1 MAHNPVTIEVIRTL
15 DAIDRQGSFAAAAE
29 VLHKVPSAL
38 TYTIQKCERDLNLVL
53 FDRSGHRAQWT
64 PAARHILQEGRRLL
78 VSLENLG
85 HSAQRLAQGWALE
98 YVIAIDH
105 LLSFQQILPLLQ
117 QARGEIP
124 WVSMHVERGTLSGT
138 WELLLERQAD
148 LVVAPLSALPS
159 SAEDVE
165 TEVLGSIEMV
175 LAVAP
180 THPLAGVVEALT
192 EADLATY
199 PVVVNPDTARLHAPL
214 NAGLRQ
220 RRQELRVPDMDHK
233 IEAQKQGLGVGL
245 LPRHRI
251 QSELASSQLVV
262 KTLVPALQ
270 PEPMVV
276 VAGWRAGD
284 RDQTHQWVRQNLHRL
299 VFGAPPESSTT
310 R

>member
-98 YVIAIDH
+98 YVIAMDH
-105 LLSFQQILPLLQ
+105 LLSFQQVLPLLQ

-138 WELLLERQAD
+138 WELLLERHAD
-148 LVVAPLSALPS
+148 LVLAPLSALPS
-159 SAEDVE
+159 SAEDID
-165 TEVLGSIEMV
+165 TEVLGNIEMV

-180 THPLAGVVEALT
+180 THPLASAVEGLT
-192 EADLATY
+192 EADLAAY
-199 PVVVNPDTARLHAPL
+199 PVVVNPDTARLHVPL

-220 RRQELRVPDMDHK
+220 RKQELRVPDMDHK
-233 IEAQKQGLGVGL
+233 IEAQKQGLGIGL
-245 LPRHRI
+245 LPLHRI
-251 QSELASSQLVV
+251 QSELASGQLVV

-276 VAGWRAGD
+276 VAGWRSGD
-284 RDQTHQWVRQNLHRL
+284 RDQTHQWVRQHLHKLAFGSPANLSQ
-299 VFGAPPESSTT
+299 AS
-310 R
+310 

>member
-15 DAIDRQGSFAAAAE
+15 DAIDRQGSFAAAAA

-38 TYTIQKCERDLNLVL
+38 TYTIQKCERDLNLIL

-64 PAARHILQEGRRLL
+64 PAASHILQEGRRLL

-117 QARGEIP
+117 SGRIDIP
-124 WVSMHVERGTLSGT
+124 WVSMHVERGALSGT

-148 LVVAPLSALPS
+148 LVMAPLHALPT
-159 SAEDVE
+159 SAEDIE

-175 LAVAP
+175 LAVAAN
-180 THPLAGVVEALT
+180 HPLAMATEALT
-192 EADLATY
+192 EVDLAAY
-199 PVVVNPDTARLHAPL
+199 PVVVNPDTARLHARL

-220 RRQELRVPDMDHK
+220 RRQELRVPDMEHK

-251 QSELASSQLVV
+251 QAELAAAQLVE
-262 KTLVPALQ
+262 KALVPALQ

-284 RDQTHQWVRQNLHRL
+284 RDQTHQWVRQHLHRL
-299 VFGAPPESSTT
+299 AFGPQPNLTPTS
-310 R
+310 